1 MPDQVNMTTF
11 FSKKAAADDDGE
23 QTHKR
28 ALPKP
33 DRAYFWTGFLNLI
46 AGTLGSNPR
55 FKCISCK
62 HEMNGVQRAAMH
74 LKAEPPEEKLV
85 QLCPNVTEEQA
96 ADCRRLY
103 GQKKYKTGAT
113 QPEVVSPKPGIR
125 AKTYITGP
133 LKAIADRLFAR
144 FIFMSMLPFRL
155 VDKVWFK
162 EFISDGLHVLYKF
175 PDRAR
180 LSGEL
185 LDAEAARVQKRVDD
199 LLALEDFVELC
210 GDGWS
215 NIRGESIV
223 SYVATCSKG
232 DYYLWS
238 TDASLVDKKDAAWC
252 FADFKRVVKL
262 SKLPYSRLSGFISDT
277 ENKMRALW
285 KLIEAE
291 FPEIFAYGCCTHTL
305 QLILKSVCALEWF
318 GMVCAKCN
326 QIAKWFRNHH
336 LPAGLLKKY
345 CTLLKLS
352 VERPV
357 RNCAT
362 RFASWVYVVERIRQ
376 LKPALRAAIDDDV
389 YKQRCLKKSGN
400 ADDPEDKE
408 PSAIIDDASFW
419 LQTDKFLEVLV
430 PVRVFLRYTDTRFSL
445 ACRVYEG
452 FSNLQ
457 RKVENLELGAGF
469 DGDVQ
474 SQVVTIITERWDAVH
489 HPVHAAGYMLD
500 PSNIKVDVSGNKELN
515 DGFAEVLRR
524 LLTKDEAKQA
534 EIEFMKYKDL
544 DGFTPEILD
553 LVDDVKPAAFW
564 RSKCGHLPV
573 LQKKIVPRVIQLRAG
588 TRCVE
593 SHFSVM
599 GAIHSKARPRLINS
613 KVRKLTAI
621 VTNEKMLNAAARPG
635 FADDEMKKAVE
646 SDSESDYASDTDE
659 EVDTNLKS
667 LEG

>member
-1 MPDQVNMTTF
+1 MGDLFGQLKLEDKIKTTIGRHHETRVAEYRRKTPKYGKIQEKQKYRIRIRLKKSAQNYCTLLLPKKEKRTLGRSGFGDHIMSDQVNTCDHLF
-11 FSKKAAADDDGE
+11 FSKKAAANNDDGE

-55 FKCISCK
+55 FKCISCN

-113 QPEVVSPKPGIR
+113 QPQVVPPKPGIR

-162 EFISDGLHVLYKF
+162 EFISDGLHVLHKF

-238 TDASLVDKKDAAWC
+238 TDASLVDK
-252 FADFKRVVKL
+252 FRT
-262 SKLPYSRLSGFISDT
+262 LPGASPTSSGS
-277 ENKMRALW
+277 
-285 KLIEAE
+285 
-291 FPEIFAYGCCTHTL
+291 
-305 QLILKSVCALEWF
+305 S
-318 GMVCAKCN
+318 
-326 QIAKWFRNHH
+326 
-336 LPAGLLKKY
+336 
-345 CTLLKLS
+345 S
-352 VERPV
+352 
-357 RNCAT
+357 
-362 RFASWVYVVERIRQ
+362 
-376 LKPALRAAIDDDV
+376 
-389 YKQRCLKKSGN
+389 
-400 ADDPEDKE
+400 
-408 PSAIIDDASFW
+408 
-419 LQTDKFLEVLV
+419 
-430 PVRVFLRYTDTRFSL
+430 
-445 ACRVYEG
+445 
-452 FSNLQ
+452 
-457 RKVENLELGAGF
+457 
-469 DGDVQ
+469 
-474 SQVVTIITERWDAVH
+474 
-489 HPVHAAGYMLD
+489 
-500 PSNIKVDVSGNKELN
+500 
-515 DGFAEVLRR
+515 
-524 LLTKDEAKQA
+524 
-534 EIEFMKYKDL
+534 
-544 DGFTPEILD
+544 
-553 LVDDVKPAAFW
+553 
-564 RSKCGHLPV
+564 
-573 LQKKIVPRVIQLRAG
+573 
-588 TRCVE
+588 
-593 SHFSVM
+593 
-599 GAIHSKARPRLINS
+599 
-613 KVRKLTAI
+613 
-621 VTNEKMLNAAARPG
+621 
-635 FADDEMKKAVE
+635 
-646 SDSESDYASDTDE
+646 
-659 EVDTNLKS
+659 
-667 LEG
+667 